1 MKHIPCLFL
10 LLVNVIWL
18 VIGCLVWGNCTLT
31 DSIHISWYCYYG
43 KNVALVLTVISI
55 LILILHKRKHPEGRG
70 RVEYV
75 NMLVSVISLVNWLLT
90 YMVGLV

>member
-1 MKHIPCLFL
+1 MKHILCLLF

-18 VIGCLVWGNCTLT
+18 VIGCLVWGNCILT

-43 KNVALVLTVISI
+43 KNVALLLTVISI
-55 LILILHKRKHPEGRG
+55 LILILYKRKHPEGRG
-70 RVEYV
+70 SVEYV
-75 NMLVSVISLVNWLLT
+75 NVLVSVISLVNWLLT